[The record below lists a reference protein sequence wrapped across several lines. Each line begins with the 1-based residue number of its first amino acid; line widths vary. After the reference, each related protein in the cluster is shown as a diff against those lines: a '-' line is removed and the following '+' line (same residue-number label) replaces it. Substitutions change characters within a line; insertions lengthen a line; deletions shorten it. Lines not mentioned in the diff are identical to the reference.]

1 MSKWFVY
8 NKKNNYDKLKKY
20 RELSKIQRLILANRD
35 VVDDKKVKSFIDS
48 DLTNMYDP
56 FLLKDMDKAVDKMFD
71 YMSNDGKI
79 LIVGDYDADGVTS
92 TTILYKGL
100 SCYYD
105 KIDYYIPDRINDGY
119 GLNISIVD
127 HAIEDGVNLII
138 TCDNGI
144 AAFEAVEYA
153 MDKGICVIVTDHHQ
167 LAKEDGQELI
177 PRAYAVINPSQKA
190 CNYPLKG
197 ICGALVA
204 YKFVMAFF
212 MRYGIELGVEKDY
225 ILDLLQFAAIG
236 TICDVMDLTDENRI
250 VVIEGLKRLNQT
262 KNPGLLELFKQLNL
276 NERINVYSIGFIIGP
291 TINATGR
298 LFTAK
303 LAVELFV
310 DNDSRNLPEYV
321 RELIALN
328 QDRRKITLEALEEA
342 VNLIKKDRLEERDI
356 IIVYMEDVHESICGL
371 VAGRLKE
378 IYHKPTLV
386 FTDAYKDDSHLLKG
400 SGRSIEAYDM
410 HKELSRFKDHYVAF
424 GGHKMACGLTINYD
438 DFEFIASLI
447 NENSPLEKGDFSK
460 IINIDSG
467 LDFRVISLD
476 LIKEIEKLEPFGKGF
491 EKPKFASKN
500 VIINNIA
507 ILGKNKN
514 LMKISLSQAGV
525 SLDAINFQPDLYL
538 NFFAKKFNI
547 RDIERNLDKMVNK
560 SIDIVYNLQINTFRN
575 NEQIQLILEEIR

>member
-8 NKKNNYDKLKKY
+8 NKKDNYESLKKY
-20 RELSKIQRLILANRD
+20 SRLSNIQRLILANRN
-35 VVDDKKVKSFIDS
+35 VVEEKKINSFIDS
-48 DLTNMYDP
+48 DVKNMYDP
-56 FLLKDMDKAVDKMFD
+56 FLLKDMDKAVDIMFE

-105 KIDYYIPDRINDGY
+105 KIEYYIPDRINDGY
-119 GLNISIVD
+119 GLNTDIVD
-127 HAIEDGVNLII
+127 HAIKDSVNLII

-153 MDKGICVIVTDHHQ
+153 MEKGICVIVTDHHQ
-167 LAKEDGQELI
+167 LVKVEGKELI
-177 PRAYAVINPSQKA
+177 PKAYAVINPSQKA
-190 CNYPLKG
+190 CNYPVKG

-212 MRYGIELGVEKDY
+212 IKYGVELGVEEKY

-250 VVIEGLKRLNQT
+250 VVIEGLKRLNRTQ
-262 KNPGLLELFKQLNL
+262 NPGLVELFSQLNL
-276 NERINVYSIGFIIGP
+276 INRINVYSIGFIVGP

-303 LAVELFV
+303 LAVELFI
-310 DNDSRNLPEYV
+310 DNDSRNLSEYA

-328 QDRRKITLEALEEA
+328 QDRKKITMESLAKSMD
-342 VNLIKKDRLEERDI
+342 LIKKNGLADKDI
-356 IIVYMEDVHESICGL
+356 IMVYMEDIHESICGL
-371 VAGRLKE
+371 VAGRIKE

-386 FTDAYKDDSHLLKG
+386 FTDAYKGDRHFLKG

-410 HKELSRFKDHYVAF
+410 HKELSRFNDHYIAF
-424 GGHKMACGLTINYD
+424 GGHKMACGLTIKFE
-438 DFEFIASLI
+438 DFDFIDSLL
-447 NENSPLEKGDFSK
+447 NENSPLVEEDFSK

-476 LIKEIEKLEPFGKGF
+476 LIKEINRLEPFGKGF

-500 VIINNIA
+500 VIINNVTV
-507 ILGKNKN
+507 LGKNKN

-525 SLDAINFQPDLYL
+525 TLDAINFQPDLYFK
-538 NFFAKKFNI
+538 FFEKKFNI
-547 RDIERNLDKMVNK
+547 RDIDKNLNKIVNK

-575 NEQIQLILEEIR
+575 NEQIQLVLEEIR

>member
-8 NKKNNYDKLKKY
+8 NKKDNYGSLLKYNKLTN
-20 RELSKIQRLILANRD
+20 IQRLILANRD
-35 VVDDKKVKSFIDS
+35 VVEDKKVKSFIDS
-48 DLTNMYDP
+48 DPQNMYDP
-56 FLLKDMDKAVDKMFD
+56 FLLKDMDKAVDAMFD
-71 YMSNDGKI
+71 CMSNDGKI

-105 KIDYYIPDRINDGY
+105 RIEYYIPDRINDGY
-119 GLNISIVD
+119 GINKEIVD
-127 HAIEDGVNLII
+127 YAIKDGVSLII

-144 AAFEAVEYA
+144 AAFQAVEYA

-167 LAKEDGQELI
+167 LVKEDGRELI
-177 PRAYAVINPSQKA
+177 PKAYAVINPSQEV

-212 MRYGIELGVEKDY
+212 MKYGLELGVEEEY

-262 KNPGLLELFKQLNL
+262 RNPGLIELFSQLNL
-276 NERINVYSIGFIIGP
+276 NGRINVYSIGFIVGP

-303 LAVELFV
+303 LAVELFIDD
-310 DNDSRNLPEYV
+310 DNRNLSEYA

-328 QDRRKITLEALEEA
+328 QDRKKITLEALEKA
-342 VNLIKKDRLEERDI
+342 LDLINKEKLAERDI
-356 IIVYMEDVHESICGL
+356 IMVYMENIHESICGL
-371 VAGRLKE
+371 VAGRIKE

-386 FTDAYKDDSHLLKG
+386 FTDSYKDDKHFLKG

-410 HKELSRFKDHYVAF
+410 HKELSRFNDYYVAF
-424 GGHKMACGLTINYD
+424 GGHKMACGLTIKFE
-438 DFEFIASLI
+438 DFDFIDSLL
-447 NENSPLEKGDFSK
+447 NENSPLVEEDFSK

-467 LDFRVISLD
+467 LDFRVINLD
-476 LIKEIEKLEPFGKGF
+476 LIKEIERLEPFGKGF

-525 SLDAINFQPDLYL
+525 TLDAINFQPDLYL
-538 NFFAKKFNI
+538 SFFQKKFKIN
-547 RDIERNLDKMVNK
+547 DIGRNLDKMVNK

-575 NEQIQLILEEIR
+575 NEQIQLVLEEIR